1 MKLKSKITSSCQIL
15 AGIIIFLLLHIEA
28 FDAYEALV
36 ELKWIE
42 DTLCT
47 KKGLCTNVEFPNE
60 FADKLKK
67 CPIYEEFNYSPAN
80 IASIDIE
87 LFVIIVILEYTLCST

>member
-1 MKLKSKITSSCQIL
+1 MP
-15 AGIIIFLLLHIEA
+15 GVIFSPFFIEA

-36 ELKWIE
+36 GMKWIE

-60 FADKLKK
+60 FADKLKN

-87 LFVIIVILEYTLCST
+87 LFVILVILEYTLCST